1 MFLKK
6 KHWIVL
12 ICTLCIMACIG
23 DLLSLYILGRKFP
36 GYSQVTDTISALG
49 ASASPVSNLTSAWWI
64 IIGIIFIVF
73 AAGFATAYKEKG
85 RTVIIAALLIAVYG
99 LGEGMGSGL
108 FKADHVGG
116 SLTTSAIIHDA
127 IGGIGI
133 VAILILPL
141 VMRRIF
147 HKEKHRA
154 FYIFSN
160 VIFYA
165 GIFSSLLFLSR
176 YGGDNFLGH
185 YTGVWQR
192 MTLVNTY
199 IYFVIISVMMAKA
212 QLRSADNKRS

>member
-1 MFLKK
+1 M
-6 KHWIVL
+6 I
-12 ICTLCIMACIG
+12 ACIG
-23 DLLSLYILGRKFP
+23 DLLSLFILGRKFP
-36 GYSQVTDTISALG
+36 GYSQVTDTISSLG
-49 ASASPVSNLTSAWWI
+49 ASVSPVSNLTNAWWI
-64 IIGIIFIVF
+64 IIGIIFLLF

-99 LGEGMGSGL
+99 VGEGMGSGI

-147 HKEKHRA
+147 NKEKHRA

-160 VIFYA
+160 VIFYT
-165 GIFSSLLFLSR
+165 GIFFSLLFLSR
-176 YGGDNFLGH
+176 YGDDNFPGH
-185 YTGVWQR
+185 YKGLWQR

-199 IYFVIISVMMAKA
+199 LYFVVISVMMARA
-212 QLRSADNKRS
+212 QLKLPDNKRL

>member
-1 MFLKK
+1 MIVDKK
-6 KHWIVL
+6 KWVIL
-12 ICTLCIMACIG
+12 SSFLCIAACIG

-36 GYSQVTDTISALG
+36 GYSQVTDTISSLG
-49 ASASPVSNLTSAWWI
+49 ASVSPVSNLTSAWWI

-73 AAGFATAYKEKG
+73 AVGFASAYKEKG

-99 LGEGMGSGL
+99 VGEGLGSGL

-116 SLTTSAIIHDA
+116 ALTTSAIIHDA

-154 FYIFSN
+154 FNIFSN
-160 VIFYA
+160 LIFYT

-176 YGGDNFLGH
+176 YGDDNFLGH
-185 YTGVWQR
+185 YKGLWQR
-192 MTLVNTY
+192 ITLVNTY
-199 IYFVIISVMMAKA
+199 LYFVVISVMMVKA
-212 QLRSADNKRS
+212 QLKSDDNKRS